1 MFNAQQVANAFKLDE
16 MATPAYYISTQT
28 VKENFRKV
36 KLICDKHD
44 LLPFFSFKA
53 FPTILDMPFLESEQ
67 AKINFDVANHA
78 ELSYL
83 LEKLSPAELSGRAI
97 SITGP
102 MINNHLAFKKA
113 LELMRTSAADCYI
126 NVESIQMIEELAQE
140 IAQQPQVKVGVRIA
154 WDDLTDQKVPSRF
167 GASLPS
173 ADVFAHLL
181 KLGLK
186 GFHFHSP
193 STKDRHSYIRLVE
206 KLKAT
211 YGELLG
217 KLEYINFGGSI
228 PGGSLAELE
237 AILIAMRD
245 IAPQSIKI
253 QIEPGAL
260 FFGGA
265 ILFASRVCGT
275 QFFAER
281 PMHVI
286 TLDASRECHLK
297 WTNPCIVPP
306 ENVSADEEQAPT
318 LFGGAACFELDVF
331 KVCYWPK
338 QHLPKVGDLVFFESV
353 SCYSV
358 AWNTSFNGIKTAE
371 INYVTSEPTIQPE

>member
-1 MFNAQQVANAFKLDE
+1 MFNPKQVANAFNLDE
-16 MATPAYYISTQT
+16 MATPAYYICTQT

-53 FPTILDMPFLESEQ
+53 FPTILDMPLLESEQ
-67 AKINFDVANHA
+67 ARINFDVANHA

-83 LEKLSPAELSGRAI
+83 LEKLSPAELAGRAI

-102 MINNHLAFKKA
+102 LINNHRAFKQV
-113 LELMRTSAADCYI
+113 LELMSACTADCYI
-126 NVESIQMIEELAQE
+126 NVESVQIIEDLAQE
-140 IAQQPQVKVGVRIA
+140 IAQHPHVKVGVRIA
-154 WDDLTDQKVPSRF
+154 WDDLADQKVPSRF
-167 GASLPS
+167 GAPLPS
-173 ADVFAHLL
+173 PAQFEQLL
-181 KLGLK
+181 KWGLK

-206 KLKAT
+206 KLMAT
-211 YGELLG
+211 YGDMLG
-217 KLEYINFGGSI
+217 QLEYMNFGGSI

-237 AILIAMRD
+237 AILIAMRE

-253 QIEPGAL
+253 HIEPGAL

-265 ILFASRVCGT
+265 ILFCSRVCGT
-275 QFFAER
+275 QFFADR

-286 TLDASRECHLK
+286 TLDSSRECHLK
-297 WTNPCIVPP
+297 WTNPCIVAP
-306 ENVSADEEQAPT
+306 ENASAQEEQAPT

-338 QHLPKVGDLVFFESV
+338 QHLPKPGDLIFFESV
-353 SCYSV
+353 SVYSI

-371 INYVTSEPTIQPE
+371 INYVTPRDGDKPE

>member
-1 MFNAQQVANAFKLDE
+1 MFNAKQVASAFNLDE
-16 MATPAYYISTQT
+16 MATPAYFICTQT

-36 KLICDKHD
+36 KLICDKHG

-67 AKINFDVANHA
+67 AKINFDVANLA

-83 LEKLSPAELSGRAI
+83 LEKLSAAELAGRAI

-102 MINNHLAFKKA
+102 MINNPPAFKKT
-113 LELMRTSAADCYI
+113 LELMSGCSADCYI
-126 NVESIQMIEELAQE
+126 NIESIQVFEELAQD
-140 IAQQPQVKVGVRIA
+140 IARHPHVKVGVRIA

-173 ADVFAHLL
+173 PDLFEHLL
-181 KLGLK
+181 KAGLR

-206 KLKAT
+206 KLIAT
-211 YGELLG
+211 YGDLLG
-217 KLEYINFGGSI
+217 KLDYINFGGSI

-253 QIEPGAL
+253 HIEPGAL

-265 ILFASRVCGT
+265 ILFCSRVCGT

-297 WTNPCIVPP
+297 WTNPVLVMPDMP
-306 ENVSADEEQAPT
+306 EPDQEQAPT

-338 QHLPKVGDLVFFESV
+338 QHLPKVGDFVFFDSV

-371 INYVTSEPTIQPE
+371 IHYLTPS

>member
-1 MFNAQQVANAFKLDE
+1 MFNAKQAANAFNLDE
-16 MATPAYYISTQT
+16 MTTPAYYICTKT

-53 FPTILDMPFLESEQ
+53 FPAILDMPFLELEQ

-83 LEKLSPAELSGRAI
+83 LEKLSSEELAGRAI

-102 MINNHLAFKKA
+102 LINNHQAFKQA
-113 LELMRTSAADCYI
+113 LELMSASSADCYI
-126 NVESIQMIEELAQE
+126 NVESIQIIEDLAPG
-140 IAQQPQVKVGVRIA
+140 IAQHPHVKAGIRIA
-154 WDDLTDQKVPSRF
+154 WDDLSDQKVPSRF
-167 GASLPS
+167 GATLPS
-173 ADVFAHLL
+173 PELFERLL
-181 KLGLK
+181 KSGLR

-206 KLKAT
+206 KLLAT
-211 YGELLG
+211 YGDLLG

-237 AILIAMRD
+237 AILIAMRE
-245 IAPQSIKI
+245 IAPQNIKI
-253 QIEPGAL
+253 HVEPGAL

-265 ILFASRVCGT
+265 ILLCSRVCGT

-297 WTNPCIVPP
+297 WTNPCIVAP
-306 ENVSADEEQAPT
+306 ENASAEQEQAPT

-331 KVCYWPK
+331 KGCYWPK
-338 QHLPKVGDLVFFESV
+338 QHLPKVGDFVFFDSV

-371 INYVTSEPTIQPE
+371 INYLTPTPDA